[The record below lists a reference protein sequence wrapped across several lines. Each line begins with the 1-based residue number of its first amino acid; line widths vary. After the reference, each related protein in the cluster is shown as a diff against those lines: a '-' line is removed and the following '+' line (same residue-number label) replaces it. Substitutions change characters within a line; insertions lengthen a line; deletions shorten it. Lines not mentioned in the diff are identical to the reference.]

1 MSRCLCCNIEMKW
14 RDFKMLQDDNSEEN
28 LCSTCLSIAYSPNH
42 CKTHSYQ
49 FEDITEVFFDEGI
62 TRPKLLND

>member
-1 MSRCLCCNIEMKW
+1 
-14 RDFKMLQDDNSEEN
+14 MLQDDDSEEN